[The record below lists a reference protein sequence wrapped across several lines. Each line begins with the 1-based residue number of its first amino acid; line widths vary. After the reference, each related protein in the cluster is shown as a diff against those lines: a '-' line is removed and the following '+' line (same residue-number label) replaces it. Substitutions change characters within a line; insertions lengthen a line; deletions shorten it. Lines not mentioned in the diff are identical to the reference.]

1 MNIGSPYYYPYQM
14 GPAPVPPIYGAPL
27 QAVKIEPDSNLGKMM
42 KGKRKIKA
50 EPIEENIEMS
60 KPNMKKVKQE
70 KITDHMPVKKKRD
83 RFHGMS
89 EEEVML
95 RTLPDHL
102 QPNLDIVIIGFNPG
116 LTAAYVGHHYAGPGN
131 HFWKCLHLSELI
143 PEPMTAYDD
152 SKLLNHGIG
161 FTNIVERTTRGSGDL
176 RKKSVMEGNSCWKN
190 SSSMVRKSLYLMAKV
205 FTKSSAVAKILLL
218 GNSLPNLK
226 APKLQSL

>member
-1 MNIGSPYYYPYQM
+1 MRWRGALPARFSLVEILQSARRTANRSFSLLELKKKSRTRNSSLKDLSYANATCWFLRTMNIGSPYYYPYQM

-27 QAVKIEPDSNLGKMM
+27 QAVKLEPDSNLGKMM

-102 QPNLDIVIIGFNPG
+102 QPNLDIVI
-116 LTAAYVGHHYAGPGN
+116 VS
-131 HFWKCLHLSELI
+131 CCCCCCSHL
-143 PEPMTAYDD
+143 
-152 SKLLNHGIG
+152 
-161 FTNIVERTTRGSGDL
+161 
-176 RKKSVMEGNSCWKN
+176 
-190 SSSMVRKSLYLMAKV
+190 V
-205 FTKSSAVAKILLL
+205 F
-218 GNSLPNLK
+218 
-226 APKLQSL
+226 